1 MKSPVTFC
9 ISTFN
14 NFTYLVKAIESVRKY
29 SFYKDAPFIIHAE
42 NCSDGTNEWLE
53 ENKDKYNLE
62 IYIEQNSPP
71 RGIGGGMNFMVSKV
85 KTEYFKT
92 LHSDMYVSK
101 DWDKELLNVFNNE
114 EWNNKPL
121 VVSSLQVQPNI
132 FKEDSRPGTIMVPT
146 EEFGEYC
153 WNFDENYFIE
163 WASELKEMNDEILP
177 KSNGGTYMMRK
188 KDWDELGGNDKIFS
202 PVSFE
207 DIDMYIR
214 MGLEGYNCVHTTKS
228 IIYHFAARGSH
239 FQGQG
244 DDLSKSSDRQVQT
257 EMKNSHKFVKKW
269 GKMYRNNEWGMP
281 IIFDEW
287 KENYNGKYLLNE

>member
-29 SFYKDAPFIIHAE
+29 SYYKDAPFIIHAE
-42 NCSDGTNEWLE
+42 NCNDGTNEWLE

-62 IYIEQNSPP
+62 VYIEQNETP
-71 RGIGGGMNFMVSKV
+71 RGIGGGMNFMVENV
-85 KTEYFKT
+85 KTEFFKT
-92 LHSDMYVSK
+92 LHSDMFVSQ
-101 DWDKELLNVFNNE
+101 DWDLELLKVFDNP
-114 EWNNKPL
+114 EWNDKPL

-132 FKEDSRPGTIMVPT
+132 FKENSRPGTVIVPT
-146 EEFGEYC
+146 DEFGEYC
-153 WNFDENYFIE
+153 WNFDEKYFIE
-163 WASELKEMNDEILP
+163 WSNDLKNMNDEILP
-177 KSNGGTYMMRK
+177 KANGGTYMMRK
-188 KDWDELGGNDKIFS
+188 KDWDYLGGNDDIFA
-202 PVSFE
+202 PVSYE

-214 MGLEGYNCVHTTKS
+214 MGLEGYNCVHTSKS
-228 IIYHFAARGSH
+228 ILYHFAARGSH

-257 EMKNSHKFVKKW
+257 EGKNAHKFREKW
-269 GKMYRNNEWGMP
+269 GRMPVENKWHMP

-287 KENYNGKYLLNE
+287 KEKYNGQYRVK

>member
-29 SFYKDAPFIIHAE
+29 SYYSSAPFIIHAE

-53 ENKDKYNLE
+53 ANQDKYNLE
-62 IYIEQNSPP
+62 VYIEQNDTP

-85 KTEYFKT
+85 ETEYFKT
-92 LHSDMYVSK
+92 LHSDMFVTK
-101 DWDKELLNVFNNE
+101 DWDLELLKVFDNP
-114 EWNNKPL
+114 EWNDKPL

-132 FKEDSRPGTIMVPT
+132 FKEGSRPGTVIVPT
-146 EEFGEYC
+146 DEFGEYC
-153 WNFDENYFIE
+153 WNFDEDYFID
-163 WASELKEMNDEILP
+163 WASQLKEMNNEVLP
-177 KSNGGTYMMRK
+177 KANGGTYLMRK
-188 KDWDELGGNDKIFS
+188 KDWEHLGGNDDIFA

-214 MGLEGYNCVHTTKS
+214 MGLENYNCVHTTKS

-244 DDLSKSSDRQVQT
+244 DDLSKSSNRQVTT
-257 EMKNSHKFVKKW
+257 ESSNYHKFIRKW
-269 GKMYRNNEWGMP
+269 GRAPENNEWHMP

-287 KENYNGKYLLNE
+287 KDKFDGKYRIK